1 MNGPP
6 RRPQRLKR
14 ASPVPRASPLVQKLR
29 ARFEPADGGRA
40 QPNGKGRPES
50 GGAAH
55 GDDRTPSVLQR
66 ARHYE
71 LCSVRPNGVD
81 AMLSPQR
88 VAASPP
94 VKPPRTFA
102 HDVYARMKEQM
113 RPNPLYGRAPLRR
126 LTAPSLDDSA
136 VAHDYDEVCVG
147 EPSGVGL
154 RRSRSDENI
163 YAQPGAPRSRDQPRE
178 LHYMVL
184 QMMAIF
190 DAAAMST
197 CLPMNGA
204 ASTEQVCSADLA
216 FLGDASPLDLIALPA
231 LERFIDWQPWN
242 LPHKHDLHKQL
253 LYPATPGSGAD
264 MAARRLHLVLF
275 QSSPISGAAQ
285 DGPLSPRMQRGVTSQ
300 IRDAIRQSFTL
311 ARQQLSPRSPA
322 EAGDAHADS
331 SSEVS
336 AREVQKRLVY
346 VRSIKRA
353 YGYGPSCNQLEAE
366 KVFEFTLLVGY
377 RRIDCAMPP
386 QPDVLHRFP
395 KETDCPG
402 YDPVVIAHLCMP
414 QEFDSEDGA
423 SAAERFFFTLVRDS
437 GEKTFFHCLQLPK
450 GHKGALGGSLET
462 PLVLCLATRASSVAF
477 YHQLLGDLAGP
488 LVSLSETSW
497 SDLLSSLAQERVPSP
512 GCRLGCRAPPG
523 QGGVTLATTRPV
535 DDRYDW
541 ARLTPL
547 LGALEL
553 PVLMR
558 IVSSLILERR
568 IILVSDDST
577 LVRRWVES
585 VECLVYPFKWAH
597 VRVPLVPR
605 SLLAQCSSPEPYL
618 LGVPAA
624 MVHTALE
631 LLAGP
636 VLVVDVDRGA
646 LLCEDEDNRDVVPQK
661 LQQSLSTALSLAKNM
676 TDPTG
681 QVRDMMIT
689 EAFVRLFVELVG
701 HCDQHISLSDDLRE
715 SSFQGCSSSVQRST
729 SWIWNSL
736 AEGCGSWAGRS
747 AP

>member
-178 LHYMVL
+178 LHYM
-184 QMMAIF
+184 
-190 DAAAMST
+190 
-197 CLPMNGA
+197 
-204 ASTEQVCSADLA
+204 
-216 FLGDASPLDLIALPA
+216 
-231 LERFIDWQPWN
+231 
-242 LPHKHDLHKQL
+242 
-253 LYPATPGSGAD
+253 
-264 MAARRLHLVLF
+264 
-275 QSSPISGAAQ
+275 SSPISGAAQ

-715 SSFQGCSSSVQRST
+715 SSFQRDAFIRAPSSRGAQMFLQWFVETEAFEQFVRERTERLRQLARTPQHHLLPKGLFEQRA
-729 SWIWNSL
+729 
-736 AEGCGSWAGRS
+736 AEYLLDLEQSGRGLRQLGRKVRTIGEMFRNLK
-747 AP
+747 AFQRE